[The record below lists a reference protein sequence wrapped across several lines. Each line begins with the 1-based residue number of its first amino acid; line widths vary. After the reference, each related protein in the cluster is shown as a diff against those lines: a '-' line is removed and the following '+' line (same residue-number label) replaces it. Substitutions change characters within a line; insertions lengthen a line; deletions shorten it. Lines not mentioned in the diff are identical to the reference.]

1 MEYRM
6 IIFNIKLNKGCN
18 ITTKL
23 VVVTE
28 DHLLITNFK
37 YFLEKKKYFYGKLLV
52 FQLLRRF
59 VLSSCAFTI

>member
-1 MEYRM
+1 MVYQK
-6 IIFNIKLNKGCN
+6 IIFIIKLNNGYN

-37 YFLEKKKYFYGKLLV
+37 YFLEKKKGILWKTLY
-52 FQLLRRF
+52 
-59 VLSSCAFTI
+59 LSIAT